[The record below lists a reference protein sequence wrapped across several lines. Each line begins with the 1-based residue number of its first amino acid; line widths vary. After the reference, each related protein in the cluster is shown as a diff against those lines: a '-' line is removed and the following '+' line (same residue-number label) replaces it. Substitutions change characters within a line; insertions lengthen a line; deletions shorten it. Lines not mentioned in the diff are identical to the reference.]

1 MKNYFYLIVSI
12 IFLTQSLE
20 AQVVLGRPLIV
31 PEFCTGMVKFYNT
44 DNPTTVK
51 TTHTLNLP
59 SLLCANAKPNS
70 CAVLGNDLFVSVNVG
85 CQRLYKFTDYINQG
99 AAATVTLINNVN
111 SDYVGMAFDATG
123 KLYTAQGS
131 YLDNYIVSYTSTMA
145 GAGNTY
151 IGNAGKTSYFANMAF
166 DAAGNLWVSD
176 YQNHRIVVSTAGNI
190 NFSTNYREFNTVS
203 SFGNIPVGNTT
214 MGLNSNTNTLLS
226 RPEGIAF
233 DAAGN
238 LWVGN
243 NNDNGSNS
251 NGTVVKITPA
261 LQADILATAVNGSY
275 NPLTSQ
281 ANQANGY
288 TVYNLPNPATG
299 NSNCF
304 GIGAVARSQCGG
316 VIIDKASGVMYVNE
330 QQGNKGF
337 MFDLAN
343 MASIANN
350 YNTYAISMVSNN
362 PGNGGIAFG
371 VNSAVLSTDLISI
384 KATPLMQAQYQAV
397 LVNWQTG
404 NEENMLDFGVERS
417 VDGSNFEQVGTVK
430 ATNAPNI
437 YSYKDASAQNNTLYY
452 YRLAMRENN
461 GKTEYSKVVTA
472 TLSGKTKTVSVF
484 PNPAKDVLTIAGIE
498 PTDEWQVVDIIGKIR
513 ATYKGSQT
521 LDLTG
526 FSNGIYFIKMGNE
539 NRSRFVVSK

>member
-1 MKNYFYLIVSI
+1 MKNYFYLFVGL
-12 IFLTQSLE
+12 FLSVQTLN

-51 TTHTLNLP
+51 TSHTLDIT
-59 SLLCANAKPNS
+59 SLCGGGKPNS
-70 CAVLGNDLFVSVNVG
+70 CGVLGNDLFVSVNVG
-85 CQRLYKFTDYINQG
+85 CGRLYKFTNYINQG
-99 AAATVTLINNVN
+99 AAAAVSLVNNN
-111 SDYVGMAFDATG
+111 NNDYVGMAFNATG
-123 KLYTAQGS
+123 KLYTAQGD
-131 YLDNYIVSYTSTMA
+131 YPDNYIVSYASTLA
-145 GAGNTY
+145 GAGYTY
-151 IGNAGKTSYFANMAF
+151 IGNAGKTSYFANLAF

-176 YQNHRIVVSTAGNI
+176 YQNDRLVVSPAANI
-190 NFSTNYREFNTVS
+190 DFINNYHEFSTVLGS
-203 SFGNIPVGNTT
+203 IPVGNTT
-214 MGLNSNTNTLLS
+214 AGLNGNVNKLLS
-226 RPEGIAF
+226 KPEGIAF

-243 NNDNGSNS
+243 NNDDGSNA
-251 NGTVVKITPA
+251 NGTVVKITPSM
-261 LQADILATAVNGSY
+261 QAAILATAVNGSY
-275 NPLTSQ
+275 TPMTSQ

-288 TVYNLPNPATG
+288 TVFNLPNPAVG

-304 GIGAVARSQCGG
+304 AGAAARSQCGG
-316 VIIDKASGVMYVNE
+316 LIIDKANGKMYVNE

-337 MFDLAN
+337 MFTLAN
-343 MASIANN
+343 MATIANA
-350 YNTYAISMVSNN
+350 YNTYAISMFSTNA
-362 PGNGGIAFG
+362 GNGGIAFG

-384 KATPLMQAQYQAV
+384 KAAPQYQAV
-397 LVNWQTG
+397 LVNWQTA
-404 NEENMLDFGVERS
+404 NEQNMLDFGVERS
-417 VDGSNFEQVGTVK
+417 VDGLKFEQIGSVK

-437 YSYKDASAQNNTLYY
+437 YSYKDATAQENMLYY

-484 PNPAKDVLTIAGIE
+484 PNPAKDVLNISGIE
-498 PTDEWQVVDIIGKIR
+498 SSDEWQIVDVIGKTR

-521 LDLTG
+521 LDLAG
-526 FSNGIYFIKMGNE
+526 FSNGIYFIKIGNE